1 MELQVRT
8 IDASEIGDWVACM
21 GVGFLRPRAEGFAEY
36 FLGEIDLDRTWGAF
50 DSGRVVGTLRSFATR
65 LTVPGPAELD
75 ASAITNVTVVPTH
88 RRQGLMRDMVIAD
101 LDSSIERGESLGIL
115 IASEYPIYGRFGYG
129 AAIESATY
137 TVDARTARFRQSET
151 GRIELVDRDTMRK
164 EAPALYERLRI
175 RRPGSIERDDRL
187 WDRILHEEEVP
198 GAEPPKGYCA
208 LYRSESGEIDGYL
221 LYQAEPKWDGMGR
234 AQGTLTVDEL
244 VSVTPAAYRRLWQ
257 FCCGVDLV
265 TTVQA
270 ADRPVEEPLAWLL
283 YDGRAVHQSARF
295 DFVWVRILDVC
306 AALSARRYLME
317 GRVVI
322 EVKDELGF
330 ATGRYELEGGPDGA
344 SCARTS
350 EPAELSLAVD
360 TLGSLY
366 MGGMSLRSLAEAGR
380 IEEHHDGA
388 LGRADLMFRSAIIPW
403 CSTWF

>member
-1 MELQVRT
+1 
-8 IDASEIGDWVACM
+8 
-21 GVGFLRPRAEGFAEY
+21 
-36 FLGEIDLDRTWGAF
+36 
-50 DSGRVVGTLRSFATR
+50 
-65 LTVPGPAELD
+65 
-75 ASAITNVTVVPTH
+75 
-88 RRQGLMRDMVIAD
+88 MRDMVIAD